1 MRKFHFAVM
10 VATAGACAVALAG
23 GAAAS
28 PGGPKASVLGQVY
41 INDNT
46 APVNTVAGYNRL
58 SDGTLAA
65 LPGSPFVVGG
75 IGGGGA
81 DASQGSLQL
90 SADGRYACSH
100 VDRRVGEPAS
110 RCSGSS
116 QDGSLQIAQVKCT
129 VEARAAHK
137 PASRS
142 TRLRRARRRGRAGR
156 ARQTTTP
163 ATTSIGFTL
172 NRGRTI
178 LAPDCRRR
186 RSRCSTWRQ
195 ARRRR
200 LQRRRHEAR
209 RCRRSDVARGMRQL
223 GHHRHQRRAPGPCGR
238 LARTPT

>member
-90 SADGRYACSH
+90 SSDGHYLLA
-100 VDRRVGEPAS
+100 VDA
-110 RCSGSS
+110 GSS
-116 QDGSLQIAQVKCT
+116 QISVAGLCRTGPSD
-129 VEARAAHK
+129 
-137 PASRS
+137 
-142 TRLRRARRRGRAGR
+142 RAG
-156 ARQTTTP
+156 
-163 ATTSIGFTL
+163 
-172 NRGRTI
+172 
-178 LAPDCRRR
+178 APVVQRPE
-186 RSRCSTWRQ
+186 SRLI
-195 ARRRR
+195 AVHGG
-200 LQRRRHEAR
+200 LVY
-209 RCRRSDVARGMRQL
+209 VANQG
-223 GHHRHQRRAPGPCGR
+223 
-238 LARTPT
+238 